1 MYNSARREA
10 DRPTAA
16 ATTHRHRAGRGLSLP
31 PLRPQHSASSNV
43 EQYLETIADFEV
55 QYSQFLDP
63 EGRASPDIP
72 ELARNTDELV
82 NMYRC
87 MTETR
92 VFDTKAVNLQRTG
105 KLGTYASCLGH
116 EATHV
121 GLAAAMKKDD
131 VLAPSYREY
140 GAMFYRGVRMSEVL
154 LYWGGDERGSDFAGP
169 RSDFPF
175 CVPIATQT
183 LHAAGAAMAFQ
194 LRGEARCAVSVNG
207 DGGTSE
213 GAFYEAM
220 NIAGARKL
228 PVVFVVVNNKWAI
241 SVPIELQ
248 TASKTLAQKAV
259 AAGIPGIQVDGNDV
273 IAVRHWVERAL
284 ARGRKGDGATLIEA
298 VTYRLSDHTTADD
311 ASRYRKKEEVEAA
324 RKLEPLIRIRKYLT
338 GLGLWNDDE
347 ERELLGQAAEKV
359 DQAVQQYLNTP
370 KAPVESMFDYM
381 YAELPEFLEE
391 QRDHA
396 MHYDGDGDP
405 HG

>member
-1 MYNSARREA
+1 MYNSARRKA
-10 DRPTAA
+10 DRRLALSS
-16 ATTHRHRAGRGLSLP
+16 RGAGACRVHLP
-31 PLRPQHSASSNV
+31 DHSFLPV
-43 EQYLETIADFEV
+43 LTLEQYLETIADFEV

-63 EGRASPDIP
+63 DGKASPDIP

-82 NMYRC
+82 SMYRH

-121 GLAAAMKKDD
+121 GLAAAMHEDD

-154 LYWGGDERGSDFAGP
+154 LYWGGDERGSDFEGP

-183 LHAAGAAMAFQ
+183 LHAAGSAMAFQ
-194 LRGEARCAVSVNG
+194 LRGEPRCAVSVNG

-228 PVVFVVVNNKWAI
+228 PVVFIVVNNKWAI

-324 RKLEPLIRIRKYLT
+324 RKLEPLIRLRKYLT
-338 GLGLWNDDE
+338 DLGLWNDDKE
-347 ERELLGQAAEKV
+347 KELLEQCAEKV

-381 YAELPEFLEE
+381 YADLPEFLEE

-396 MHYDGDGDP
+396 MQYGKDGDGGDP

>member
-1 MYNSARREA
+1 
-10 DRPTAA
+10 
-16 ATTHRHRAGRGLSLP
+16 L
-31 PLRPQHSASSNV
+31 
-43 EQYLETIADFEV
+43 EQYLETIADFEI

-63 EGRASPDIP
+63 EGNASPDIP

-82 NMYRC
+82 NMYRR

-121 GLAAAMKKDD
+121 GLAAAMREDD

-154 LYWGGDERGSDFAGP
+154 LYWGGDERGSDFQGP
-169 RSDFPF
+169 KNDFPF

-194 LRGEARCAVSVNG
+194 LRGESRCAVSVNG

-228 PVVFVVVNNKWAI
+228 PVVFIVVNNKWAI

-324 RKLEPLIRIRKYLT
+324 RKLEPLIRMRKYLT
-338 GLGLWNDDE
+338 SLKLWDDNKE
-347 ERELLGQAAEKV
+347 KELLEQSAEKV

-391 QRDHA
+391 QREQA
-396 MHYDGDGDP
+396 IHYGSEGEG